1 MKLTTTTI
9 LLALSFLTAF
19 SAIAQSKG
27 NAFKG
32 TITYQVTYP
41 EANISA
47 AQAAS
52 MPQSVTMK
60 FNGNKTR
67 AEINMSELS
76 QVLLLDSDAK
86 STIVL
91 VNING
96 QKAAINPK
104 KGERSLGKEPVV
116 EPAGESKEIAGY
128 VCKKANI
135 HFGDEKSKA
144 SPIEVY
150 YSDEIGNNKVFYDN
164 EYRNLIGIPLEFKYK
179 MQGMNML
186 LTATKV
192 ESGRVAN
199 REFEVP
205 SDYKEMTPEEL
216 RQMFGA
222 GK

>member
-1 MKLTTTTI
+1 MKLKTTTI

-19 SAIAQSKG
+19 TAIAQSKG

-41 EANISA
+41 DANISA

-52 MPQSVTMK
+52 MPKSVTLK
-60 FNGNKTR
+60 LNGNKTR
-67 AEINMSELS
+67 AEIDMAEVN

-86 STIVL
+86 STIIL
-91 VNING
+91 VDING

-104 KGERSLGKEPVV
+104 KNERTLGKEPVV
-116 EPAGESKEIAGY
+116 EPASETKEIAGY

-150 YSDEIGNNKVFYDN
+150 YSDEIGNNKIFYDN
-164 EYRNLIGIPLEFKYK
+164 EYRNLTGIPLEFRYK

-192 ESGRVAN
+192 ESGRVSN
-199 REFEVP
+199 RDFEVP
-205 SDYKEMTPEEL
+205 SDYKEMTTEEL